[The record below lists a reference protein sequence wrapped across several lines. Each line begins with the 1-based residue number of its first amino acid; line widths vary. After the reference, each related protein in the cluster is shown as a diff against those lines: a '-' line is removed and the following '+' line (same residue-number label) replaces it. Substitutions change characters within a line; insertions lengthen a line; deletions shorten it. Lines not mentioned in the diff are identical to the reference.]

1 MAALHTGNLLPPA
14 DVPFGGPA
22 GGASARYRIAAAP
35 PGIPA
40 YHTHTVGP
48 AYLPG
53 TVVAEGS
60 AAEGTLDYPVGFF
73 LLQNDVSG
81 MENEVGC
88 NKTSLNPSGEG
99 YNPAWGQKLRRN
111 DGMIQ
116 TDDMVSEAGKTDEII
131 FSTLLRDRLKDHAG
145 REAFPKDVCK
155 K

>member
-22 GGASARYRIAAAP
+22 GGASARYRVSAAP

-48 AYLPG
+48 AYLSG

-60 AAEGTLDYPVGFF
+60 AAEGALDYPVGFF

-81 MENEVGC
+81 ME
-88 NKTSLNPSGEG
+88 K
-99 YNPAWGQKLRRN
+99 
-111 DGMIQ
+111 
-116 TDDMVSEAGKTDEII
+116 
-131 FSTLLRDRLKDHAG
+131 RLAVIKP
-145 REAFPKDVCK
+145 R
-155 K
+155 

>member
-1 MAALHTGNLLPPA
+1 MTALHTGHLLPPA

-22 GGASARYRIAAAP
+22 GGASARYRVSAAP

-48 AYLPG
+48 TYLSG

-60 AAEGTLDYPVGFF
+60 AAEGALDYPVGFF
-73 LLQNDVSG
+73 LFQSVVSG

-116 TDDMVSEAGKTDEII
+116 TDDKVSEAGKTDEII